1 MRKLFS
7 GRGFAATHVAGHFS
21 GSALA
26 VIAVSATAARSAA
39 VRRGA
44 SSIGPPIVVISRAP
58 KGDWIIAT
66 GSAPIVAAVFHGA

>member
-26 VIAVSATAARSAA
+26 VIAANATAARSAG
-39 VRRGA
+39 VRPVA
-44 SSIGPPIVVISRAP
+44 SSIGLPTDAISGAP
-58 KGDWIIAT
+58 KAGWIIAT
-66 GSAPIVAAVFHGA
+66 GSAPIVAAISGVA